1 MNDEPIKVFIS
12 YSHDSVEH
20 KKWVLNLASNLRGN
34 GVDTILD
41 QWDLTLG
48 GDLPSFM
55 ENISE
60 SSRVLVVCTDNY
72 IEKSNKNLGGVGYEK
87 SILTAELLANQDTKK
102 FIPIVRNVTSLTKTP
117 ICLSGKLYID
127 FSMDSQYEEL
137 FRELLHDIYEVPLH
151 PKPPLG
157 KSPFEKKSLE
167 TSPQVKIA
175 STVHKSPS
183 TIQLSNSACD
193 LLKEASLDS
202 NGVILYLRTFSDT
215 IIQTNRKNFITSNNP
230 REIAKW
236 KSALDEL
243 VNEELLIAPPVGSIG
258 NAYKL
263 TNLGYEIA
271 DELKP

>member
-1 MNDEPIKVFIS
+1 MVDKAINVFIS
-12 YSHDSVEH
+12 YSHDNDEH
-20 KKWVLNLASNLRGN
+20 KKWVRELSEKLVNN
-34 GVDTILD
+34 GVDVILD
-41 QWDLTLG
+41 QWDLSLG

-55 ENISE
+55 ESISD

-102 FIPIVRNVTSLTKTP
+102 FIPIVRNVTSPTKTP

-127 FSMDSQYEEL
+127 FSNDSQYERL
-137 FRELLHDIYEVPLH
+137 FSQLLHDIYEVPLH

-157 KSPFEKKSLE
+157 KSPFEKESLE
-167 TSPQVKIA
+167 TSSQVKIA
-175 STVHKSPS
+175 PIVHNSPS
-183 TIQLSNSACD
+183 KIQLSSSACN

-202 NGVILYLRTFSDT
+202 DGLVLCADTIGQT
-215 IIQTNRKNFITSNNP
+215 IIQTNGNNLITSNEK
-230 REIAKW
+230 REVAKW
-236 KSALDEL
+236 KSAFEEL
-243 VNEELLIAPPVGSIG
+243 VDKKILKARKAGG
-258 NAYKL
+258 NVYEL